1 MPDFKFLILAAGRGT
16 RNQSIRG
23 LHKGLLPLGNRAI
36 LSHLFDYVPRDVE
49 IVIAC
54 GYKKEQL
61 IGYVEY
67 MHPDRNV
74 QWVHVDKWEGKGSGP
89 GYSMLKCKD
98 LLQCPFIHIA
108 VDTIIDLDRPFS
120 SVAWDWIGCASVPEE
135 ESGRYFL
142 VEGDR
147 TAKKLY
153 YGTGDQAYIGV
164 AGIRN
169 YKAWW
174 DRLEAEKKA
183 ASNGEFQVTCGFAAL
198 KSLDIRD
205 FHWHDTGTTD
215 NYKALCE
222 KYGSI
227 VAEKTDEAI
236 FFEGNRVVKYFAD
249 ASKAEYREKR
259 AESLKGL
266 VPDVVPLCG
275 TMYGYEKVNGFLL
288 SENTDTVRFH
298 DFLTMCQTS
307 LWSKAE
313 QSSTFRQDCQEMYR
327 DKATNR
333 CKVFQKT
340 YLDAINNI
348 NGIDVMTVSRLL
360 ARVPW
365 RRIYARATPSVFH
378 GDLQPENVICCEY
391 NRFKLID
398 WRESFGQSHECGD
411 RYYDLSKIHHA
422 LVLSGQVLLHNEFY
436 VSNCAGRASIEWR
449 ARSNLLDFM
458 DTLKEFCEKNKY
470 DYDIV
475 EWLSYMHYL
484 AIASLYRKE
493 SYRTFLFL
501 LGKYLLSKKVV
512 QHEKAKQKSR

>member
-1 MPDFKFLILAAGRGT
+1 MSDFKFLILAAGRGT

-36 LSHLFDYVPRDVE
+36 LSHLFDYVPKDVE

-120 SVAWDWIGCASVPEE
+120 SVAWDWIGCASIPEE
-135 ESGRYFL
+135 ESSRYFL
-142 VEGDR
+142 VDGDR

-153 YGTGDQAYIGV
+153 YGTGTQAYIGV
-164 AGIRN
+164 AGVRN

-174 DRLEAEKKA
+174 ARLEEQRKA
-183 ASNGEFQVTCGFAAL
+183 AGGGEFQVTCGFEAL
-198 KSLDIRD
+198 KRLDVRP
-205 FHWHDTGTTD
+205 FVWHDTGTTD

-222 KYGSI
+222 KYSSI

-236 FFEGNRVVKYFAD
+236 FFEENRVVKYFAD
-249 ASKAEYREKR
+249 AGKAEQREKR

-266 VPDVVPLCG
+266 VPEVVPLCD
-275 TMYGYEKVNGFLL
+275 TMYGYEKVCGHPL
-288 SENTDTVRFH
+288 SESTDTNLFW
-298 DFLTMCQTS
+298 DFLVTCQTT
-307 LWSKAE
+307 LWSDARNTV
-313 QSSTFRQDCQEMYR
+313 TFRSDCQAMYR
-327 DKATNR
+327 EKATER
-333 CKVFQKT
+333 CKAFQKT
-340 YLDAINNI
+340 HLDEVAFI
-348 NGIDVMTVSRLL
+348 NGVETMPVSKLL
-360 ARVPW
+360 AKVPW
-365 RRIYARATPSVFH
+365 RRIYAKAIPSVFH

-391 NRFKLID
+391 GRFKMID
-398 WRESFGQSHECGD
+398 WRESFGKSHECGD

-422 LVLSGQVLLHNEFY
+422 LVLSGQVLLRNEFY
-436 VSNCAGRASIEWR
+436 VSTMADKASIEWR

-458 DTLKEFCEKNKY
+458 DNLKEFCEKNKY
-470 DYDIV
+470 DYDVV
-475 EWLSYMHYL
+475 EWLSYLHYL

-493 SYRTFLFL
+493 SYRSFLFL
-501 LGKYLLSKKVV
+501 LGKYLLTKKVA
-512 QHEKAKQKSR
+512 AK